1 MILSIEAS
9 ISLAFFTM
17 LSDQQAA
24 FHAAQ
29 AKSQDEIVQE
39 IRRLAKSTLVL
50 AEGQKELLA
59 ENLTI
64 LKAMRD
70 RDAATLKE
78 ME

>member
-24 FHAAQ
+24 FHAEQ
-29 AKSQDEIVQE
+29 AKNQDEIVQE

-59 ENLTI
+59 ENLVI